1 MSPST
6 SGGFSDYSLKYN
18 DAIFAIHHR
27 SATISAPPM
36 GRSFCRIGSSTFN
49 CLRQY
54 AIATLAQRNHCHT
67 HTRHSRYAK
76 QTAWPQPS
84 AYSGR

>member
-27 SATISAPPM
+27 SATISAPSM
-36 GRSFCRIGSSTFN
+36 GRTFCRIGSSTIN
-49 CLRQY
+49 RLRQY
-54 AIATLAQRNHCHT
+54 AIATLAQRVRRHT
-67 HTRHSRYAK
+67 HTRHGRYAR
-76 QTAWPQPS
+76 QATWPQPG